1 MTHRQSAA
9 HEPTRRNRY
18 SNFCCALTLALAACG
33 GGGGGSS
40 GTVTPSTGS
49 AVHLVLDTAA
59 GTPALV
65 QAQVV
70 GATLERSD
78 GSQTSNLLVAPRNV
92 VLSHPSGEAEGL
104 ELRHVDGGNYTAL
117 HLVFAPGTGSAQME
131 DGSHHSVDLSSNDLR
146 IAFED
151 DFVHGSRSENW
162 LSVRH
167 SSSSALTG
175 AGTHHTWSPSLAG
188 GGAADDS
195 LGGMTMHVSGRSAN
209 GFTARIPG
217 DDRGQVHVEI
227 ENESELFDD
236 NGGRH
241 GDHASWVAGVQVGDD
256 VFVSGTI
263 SQNGTIRGRRARDD
277 GQRNS
282 PRHVGRITSLDG
294 GAGTFEMDVLAT
306 TLHGDRSQMQTP
318 DHVVVTVGTAEI
330 HFSRT
335 QQQLTFDD
343 LQQGALVKVEFS
355 SRTGSS
361 VTARE
366 IDVSSRDGQPQ
377 FPESEGLVSA
387 VDIANNTITVVRRN
401 NDPLL
406 VGGQPLTSVT
416 LHVSANTFL
425 FRKDRSG
432 GGRGAITLGQVV
444 PGSDRIWFR
453 GTVTS
458 PGQVDADWVRVRTN

>member
-1 MTHRQSAA
+1 MTHRSLVA
-9 HEPTRRNRY
+9 HEPMHRNTH
-18 SNFCCALTLALAACG
+18 SNFFLALALTLTACG

-40 GTVTPSTGS
+40 GTATPGTGS
-49 AVHLVLDTAA
+49 AVHVVLDTAA
-59 GTPALV
+59 GTSALV
-65 QAQVV
+65 QAQVI

-78 GSQTSNLLVAPRNV
+78 GSRTGNLLVAPRNMM
-92 VLSHPSGEAEGL
+92 LSHPSGEAEGL

-117 HLVFAPGTGSAQME
+117 HLVLAPGTGSAQME

-151 DFVHGSRSENW
+151 DFVHGSRSESW
-162 LSVRH
+162 LAVRH
-167 SSSSALTG
+167 ASSSSLTG
-175 AGTHHTWSPSLAG
+175 AGTHHTWSPSMSG

-195 LGGMTMHVSGRSAN
+195 LGGMTMHVTGRSAT

-236 NGGRH
+236 RGGRH
-241 GDHASWVAGVQVGDD
+241 GDHGSWLSGVQVGDD

-263 SQNGTIRGRRARDD
+263 SQNGAIRGRRARDD
-277 GQRNS
+277 GARNT
-282 PRHVGRITSLDG
+282 PRLVGRITSLDG
-294 GAGTFEMDVLAT
+294 TARTFEMDVLAT
-306 TLHGDRSQMQTP
+306 TMHGDRTLLQTP
-318 DHVVVTVGTAEI
+318 EHVVVTVGNAEI

-335 QQQLTFDD
+335 QQQLTFAD

-355 SRTGSS
+355 SRTGTD
-361 VTARE
+361 VTASE
-366 IDVSSRDGQPQ
+366 IDVSSRNGQPQ

-387 VDIANNTITVVRRN
+387 VDTTNNTITVVRRN

-406 VGGQPLTSVT
+406 VGGQSLTTVT
-416 LHVSANTFL
+416 LHLSANTFL
-425 FRKDRSG
+425 FRKDRNG
-432 GGRGAITLGQVV
+432 GGRGVITLSQVV